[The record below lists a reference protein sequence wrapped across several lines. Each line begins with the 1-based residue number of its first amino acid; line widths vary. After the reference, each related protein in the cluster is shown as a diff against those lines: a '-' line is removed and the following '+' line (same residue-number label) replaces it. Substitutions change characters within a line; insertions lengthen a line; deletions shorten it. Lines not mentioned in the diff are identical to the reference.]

1 MPKAYSYIRFSRPE
15 QMRGDSLRRQTE
27 AAERWAADN
36 GMVIDESLTDLGV
49 SAYRGLNRVKG
60 ALGKFLGLVEK
71 GQIPKGSFLII
82 ESLDR
87 FSREDALDVL
97 GEFTKVLKAGITI
110 VTLID
115 GQVYSRARIKAEP
128 MALFGSLM
136 VMMRS
141 HDESRTKGLRVGEAW
156 ERKRRAAAS
165 QVLTTKVPGWLHVVK
180 ENGKK
185 RIAFKPGVDGQP
197 NGKEVVR
204 RIFADALSGYGK
216 RQIAKRLQADGVP
229 TFGGGAEWHDS
240 VVQKVLGSRA
250 TFGEFRYYLG

>member
-1 MPKAYSYIRFSRPE
+1 MPKSYSYIRFSRPE
-15 QMRGDSLRRQTE
+15 QMRGDSLRRRTE
-27 AAERWAADN
+27 AAERWAAEN

-115 GQVYSRARIKAEP
+115 KQTYSLARIKAEP
-128 MALFGSLM
+128 MALFGTLM

-141 HDESRTKGLRVGEAW
+141 HDESRTKGHRVGEAW
-156 ERKRRAAAS
+156 ERKRRLASS
-165 QVLTTKVPGWLHVVK
+165 QVLTTNLST
-180 ENGKK
+180 
-185 RIAFKPGVDGQP
+185 KPP
-197 NGKEVVR
+197 NTP
-204 RIFADALSGYGK
+204 ASPQL
-216 RQIAKRLQADGVP
+216 
-229 TFGGGAEWHDS
+229 
-240 VVQKVLGSRA
+240 
-250 TFGEFRYYLG
+250 